1 MLSLILLAERNCC
14 NASKREITSNSA
26 FRLRDF
32 LWRVK
37 YPSLGTYVYILVM
50 SGHSGR
56 CPEKRGSKGLSP
68 LFSGHPWPFL
78 ALWRKKSPKFV
89 AIIDNRLVPMYEFLR
104 CFYVASLNPSIIDT
118 IFGTLSPGRAK
129 RRARASPRID
139 LILPPEKV
147 WQKKTMMS
155 KIPPYTRSLQQQ
167 WNADPE
173 AMLRFVLL
181 SLLTNPQ
188 MVYYYY

>member
-1 MLSLILLAERNCC
+1 MCYLLRTRRSDLEIFCDAWNIHRWGLMCTFWWWVGI
-14 NASKREITSNSA
+14 RE
-26 FRLRDF
+26 D
-32 LWRVK
+32 V
-37 YPSLGTYVYILVM
+37 P
-50 SGHSGR
+50 
-56 CPEKRGSKGLSP
+56 KRGSKELSP

-78 ALWRKKSPKFV
+78 ALWRKKSRKFV

-167 WNADPE
+167 WNADSE

-181 SLLTNPQ
+181 SLLMMPQ
-188 MVYYYY
+188 MVCYYY